1 MSDTLSYSSDIAFTA
16 AVKSI
21 QARKGSRGAYARVE
35 QNGGWRTEIDE
46 NLAAFLSQA
55 DSLYFATA
63 SADGQPY
70 IQHRGGPKGF
80 IRILDNK
87 TLAFAD
93 YSGNRQY
100 ITQGN
105 LAENPK
111 ANIFLMDYAHRRRVK
126 LWGEARVV
134 EDDPALL
141 ASLMP
146 QGYKAR
152 PEQVILFTIAAWDTN
167 CPQHIPQKF
176 DAADVA
182 VALAARDARIA
193 ELEAELAALKG
204 KPAPVQ

>member
-1 MSDTLSYSSDIAFTA
+1 MTDTQPYSSDVAFSP
-16 AVKSI
+16 AVKAI
-21 QARKGSRGAYARVE
+21 QARKGSRRGYAQVE
-35 QNGGWRTEIDE
+35 ASGGWRTEVDE
-46 NLAAFLSQA
+46 NLAAFLGEA
-55 DSLYFATA
+55 NSLYFATA
-63 SADGQPY
+63 SAEGQPY

-80 IRILDNK
+80 IKILDNK

-93 YSGNRQY
+93 YSGNRQF

-105 LAENPK
+105 LTENPK
-111 ANIFLMDYAHRRRVK
+111 AHIFVMDYAHRRRVK
-126 LWGEARVV
+126 IWGTARVV

-152 PEQVILFTIAAWDTN
+152 PEQVIVLTISAWDTN

-182 VALAARDARIA
+182 AALASRDARIA

-204 KPAPVQ
+204 AAAADR